1 MGTPTPQ
8 APCAGVDT
16 PTPTRWVV
24 RHLELSDVRC
34 WRRAALEL
42 PEGLIVVQG
51 PNGAGKTSLIEAVV
65 LGALGVSPRT
75 TREAEVVRRGAVA
88 LHVALDVEGPSRE
101 HREIGFQPGVG
112 RRLSIDGAP
121 ERSLGAWRR
130 PGSVLVFIPEE
141 LRAVKG
147 PPAARRRHLDR
158 LLEAADT
165 SFSPSQT
172 AYQHALVQRNALL
185 RRVRAGTTTAT
196 ALTPWDHQLAAAG
209 AAVIVARRRAL
220 RALEQPFASWLE
232 RLGGGMQGVLR
243 LESSPVHITQV
254 ADDDLESGL
263 REALQA
269 RRDRD
274 IAAAVT
280 LSGPHRDDLWIGR
293 GDVDLRRL
301 GSQGEQRTATLALV
315 LAHRDHLVTHAAL
328 PILVLDDVLSELD
341 PDRRRR
347 LLEAVS
353 DHGQTILT
361 AADPDVLS
369 VAARTGAHTLHV
381 EGGRIAAER

>member
-1 MGTPTPQ
+1 MG
-8 APCAGVDT
+8 APALQQTLSDGDASPVS
-16 PTPTRWVV
+16 RWMV
-24 RHLELSDVRC
+24 RRLELSDVRC
-34 WRRAALEL
+34 WRRATVEL
-42 PEGLIVVQG
+42 PEGLIVVHG

-75 TREAEVVRRGAVA
+75 TREVEVVRRGATA
-88 LHVALDVEGPSRE
+88 LHVAIDLEGPRRE
-101 HREIGFQPGVG
+101 HREIGFQPGLG

-165 SFSPSQT
+165 SFAPAQS

-196 ALTPWDHQLAAAG
+196 AITPWDHQLAAAG
-209 AAVIVARRRAL
+209 AIVIASRRRAL
-220 RALEQPFASWLE
+220 RALETPFASWLE
-232 RLGGGMQGVLR
+232 RLGGGPGGALR
-243 LESSPVHITQV
+243 LESSPAHITETG
-254 ADDDLESGL
+254 DDDLEA
-263 REALQA
+263 ALLA
-269 RRDRD
+269 ALEGRRARD

-280 LSGPHRDDLWIGR
+280 LSGPHRDDLWIGS

-315 LAHRDHLVTHAAL
+315 LTHRDHLVTHAAL

-347 LLEAVS
+347 LLEAVAGY
-353 DHGQTILT
+353 GQTIIT
-361 AADPDVLS
+361 AADPDVLGL
-369 VAARTGAHTLHV
+369 AARTAAHTLHV
-381 EGGRIAAER
+381 EEGRVASAG